1 MKAPYRL
8 TCLMVMVMVI
18 TLSSNLV
25 TPAITYPA
33 AVTVLKENCEGEN
46 DGVLTWLPNNVTVL
60 PLSCDATSLPS
71 LPSRPSALVVL
82 ASCET
87 VNTLASSEGVVS
99 NSSSDGTYSPLFL
112 LPVPTRSYTCGGR
125 FTQQS
130 LRRSLPTVPCY
141 ISLHPL
147 RRAVDLTLSWMVYHS
162 WNALTLLYD
171 TSLDLTSHVT
181 LVKRLLEGSGRVG
194 ASVALL
200 EVEEGGARLE
210 VVLEKLLSGW
220 REEGARR
227 LVVVARD
234 TTVVSLL
241 SLISQLVLEEDESDC
256 DWLIFSTI
264 NSDVIDHY
272 TPITGHRVYFVNN
285 PLLMDQQGRGQE
297 AVKLAEFLTNI
308 TSSCWEAFNVS
319 LPQIPVYVKRPNYE
333 AVLSPRVTM
342 AESGPTLVPVY
353 SWSPPA
359 LGESIIRWT
368 TGTLKPLSA
377 RPQYQLYGAHLIVA
391 TLRGEPFVKAI
402 MENTTNS
409 TGKDNDNVT
418 GQEDEVSQA
427 SPSPRQELP
436 QHVTCHQPIAFV
448 GFLVDML
455 QVLSTEMNF
464 TYTMYEVCDAS
475 YGSKVNGVWT
485 GVVGE
490 VIYKRAHIGL
500 ANLGANYARSLA
512 VSFPRVSTSYGGAG
526 IILKRPPTSVQDL
539 LVIYLLPFSTSVW
552 SCVLATVPAA
562 ALTITLAT
570 CPRHRLR
577 QFLFGSCVPS
587 SPRQPPSYNQK
598 VKGRPPIKVF
608 VTSPGLTVT
617 DRTHVT
623 TDKLSCSKLNYYSK
637 QLALQQSST
646 KRNKSLEKQRDDRSE
661 VEENDEPQSFLNG
674 VWFASTVLM
683 QQGQDVVP
691 RTGVARFV
699 FGVMWVSSVVL
710 YAAYTSNLV
719 SHFTVTKQSLPVNN
733 LEELAKSDYYKFGT
747 RTGSVYIDN
756 LKTSTTEV
764 YEAAYRRLDSFDN
777 SVFMPDYETAIAT
790 TQRGSY
796 AFIADYVVLDY
807 YQKKD
812 CDLVLLKQQLFP
824 SMSSFVLPRHSPLL
838 PAFNHYLA
846 RMSES
851 GILEKLRQRWWSG
864 QPCPDATTVTAYQSV
879 QLSKVVSALFLM
891 GLGMLV
897 SLVVC
902 CCEYFICPRQFSR
915 SSTFNAKQKAAYE
928 TQDDIHE
935 S

>member
-8 TCLMVMVMVI
+8 TFLMVVVI

-25 TPAITYPA
+25 RPAINS

-46 DGVLTWLPNNVTVL
+46 DGVVTWLPNNVTVL
-60 PLSCDATSLPS
+60 PLSCHATSLPS

-87 VNTLASSEGVVS
+87 VSTLASSEGVAS
-99 NSSSDGTYSPLFL
+99 NSSDGTFSRLLL
-112 LPVPTRSYTCGGR
+112 LPVPTRSYTCGR
-125 FTQQS
+125 LTQHS
-130 LRRSLPTVPCY
+130 LRRSLPTPCHV
-141 ISLHPL
+141 SLHPL

-200 EVEEGGARLE
+200 EVEEGGAGLE
-210 VVLEKLLSGW
+210 VVLEELLSKW

-241 SLISQLVLEEDESDC
+241 SLISKLVLEDDESDC

-264 NSDVIDHY
+264 NSYVIDHF

-285 PLLMDQQGRGQE
+285 PLLM
-297 AVKLAEFLTNI
+297 
-308 TSSCWEAFNVS
+308 VS

-333 AVLSPRVTM
+333 SGLSPRVTM
-342 AESGPTLVPVY
+342 AESGPTLVPAY
-353 SWSPPA
+353 SWAPPA
-359 LGESIIRWT
+359 LGESVRSGNRWT
-368 TGTLKPLSA
+368 TGRLKPLSA

-402 MENTTNS
+402 MEKTTNS
-409 TGKDNDNVT
+409 TRKDNGNVT
-418 GQEDEVSQA
+418 GQEDELPQA
-427 SPSPRQELP
+427 SPSPSPRQLP

-526 IILKRPPTSVQDL
+526 IILKRPPSSVQDL

-570 CPRHRLR
+570 CPRQRLR
-577 QFLFGSCVPS
+577 QFLFGSCVP

-617 DRTHVT
+617 DRTHDT
-623 TDKLSCSKLNYYSK
+623 KDEFSCSKLNYYSR
-637 QLALQQSST
+637 QLDFQQSSL
-646 KRNKSLEKQRDDRSE
+646 KRNESLEKEKQRDDMSE
-661 VEENDEPQSFLNG
+661 VEEHDEPQSFLNG

-764 YEAAYRRLDSFDN
+764 YEAAYRRLESFDS

-879 QLSKVVSALFLM
+879 ELWKVVSALFLM
-891 GLGMLV
+891 GLGVLL

-902 CCEYFICPRQFSR
+902 CCEYLIMSRQFSLR
-915 SSTFNAKQKAAYE
+915 HTRTSRPPTLNAKQNATFE
-928 TQDDIHE
+928 TEDDIHE